1 MTDNTGRSVAI
12 ERGIDGRFVVRNVRG
27 GSMPIGS
34 GGDDDSFTPVEL
46 FLAAIGGCTAIDVDV
61 LTSRRAQ
68 PDEFTVTV
76 TANKIRDESGENRL
90 ENIRVEFAVT
100 FPEGGA
106 GDSARDVLPRY
117 VGMSHDRICTVTRTV
132 ERGTPVSTGLREGSA

>member
-1 MTDNTGRSVAI
+1 MTDNTGRSLAI
-12 ERGIDGRFVVRNVRG
+12 ERGIDGRFVARNVRG
-27 GSMPIGS
+27 GSMPIGT
-34 GGDDDSFTPVEL
+34 GDDDSFTPVEL

-68 PDEFTVTV
+68 PDEFTVAV

-90 ENIRVEFAVT
+90 VNITVEFAVT
-100 FPEGGA
+100 FPDGEA
-106 GDSARDVLPRY
+106 GDSAREVLPRY
-117 VGMSHDRICTVTRTV
+117 VRMSHDRICTVTRTV

>member
-1 MTDNTGRSVAI
+1 MTDNTGRSLAI
-12 ERGIDGRFVVRNVRG
+12 ERDIDGRFVARNVRG
-27 GSMPIGS
+27 GSMPIGT
-34 GGDDDSFTPVEL
+34 GDDDSFTPVEL

-68 PDEFTVTV
+68 PDEFTVAV

-90 ENIRVEFAVT
+90 VNITVEFAVT
-100 FPEGGA
+100 FPDGEA
-106 GDSARDVLPRY
+106 GDSAREVLPRY
-117 VGMSHDRICTVTRTV
+117 VRMSHDRICTVTRTV